1 MEISKKLHE
10 YDKMISKS
18 KKELDQMYER
28 SIPVI
33 ANLANQDVQLEMK
46 KQNFYKMFSQKENEI
61 KETKSSNR
69 SIRTNFWKNFSLFQS
84 H

>member
-61 KETKSSNR
+61 KAPKKSIND
-69 SIRTNFWKNFSLFQS
+69 NNLKKNMN
-84 H
+84 

>member
-18 KKELDQMYER
+18 KKELDKMYER

-61 KETKSSNR
+61 KAPKKSIND
-69 SIRTNFWKNFSLFQS
+69 NNLKKNMN
-84 H
+84 

>member
-46 KQNFYKMFSQKENEI
+46 K
-61 KETKSSNR
+61 
-69 SIRTNFWKNFSLFQS
+69 
-84 H
+84 

>member
-18 KKELDQMYER
+18 KKELDKMYER

-46 KQNFYKMFSQKENEI
+46 K
-61 KETKSSNR
+61 
-69 SIRTNFWKNFSLFQS
+69 
-84 H
+84 